1 MSKQKSLFN
10 FKTKSLIVLV
20 LVFLLATTSSG
31 CSGKT
36 NGQEESKKTE
46 SNQIVDM
53 AGRTVNLPKEI
64 KTIATPNVDAYRII
78 LQLGAQDMLVGVPS
92 NMYGSKFS
100 QADTIEVLSWSEVK
114 ELEKVGGGPPG
125 TEVNAE
131 VLMKLKPD
139 IIISWN
145 FGKNVKE
152 MADKLQEQT
161 QIPVVCL
168 NTIDAGGAN
177 MKGIKYA
184 YTLVGKLTR
193 KEKEAEELI
202 SYYRKTVDDIQS
214 KLEKSGEKSKKVYMG
229 GPNSILTKSRGYLP
243 LKQLKLNNVAS
254 EMTSES
260 KEISKEQLLEW
271 NPELIFLHTP
281 SKVKRV
287 KMEELKTDPVLS
299 NMQAIKNDSIYSIKA
314 MYMGWDIATGLVD
327 LNYMAKLS
335 YPETFKDL
343 DVSKKSNEILKK
355 FYRKDGLYKVL
366 EENNG
371 LHKFGKENK

>member
-1 MSKQKSLFN
+1 MSKQKSLLRS
-10 FKTKSLIVLV
+10 KAMSLIVLV
-20 LVFLLATTSSG
+20 LVFLIATTLFG
-31 CSGKT
+31 CSGNNET
-36 NGQEESKKTE
+36 QDNSTETE
-46 SNQIVDM
+46 SNQIIDM
-53 AGRTVNLPKEI
+53 AGRKIKLPDEI

-100 QADTIEVLSWSEVK
+100 QADTIEVLSWPRVK

-131 VLMKLKPD
+131 VLVKLKPD
-139 IIISWN
+139 VIISWN
-145 FGKNVKE
+145 FGENANE

-161 QIPVVCL
+161 HIPVVCL

-177 MKGIKYA
+177 MEGIESA
-184 YTLVGKLTR
+184 YTLVGKLTG
-193 KEKEAEELI
+193 KGKNAEDLI
-202 SYYRKTVDDIQS
+202 SYYKKTVDEIQT
-214 KLEKSGEKSKKVYMG
+214 KLENSGEKSKKVYMG

-254 EMTSES
+254 ELTGES

-287 KMEELKTDPVLS
+287 NMEELKADPVLS
-299 NMQAIKNDSIYSIKA
+299 NMQAVKNDTIYSIKA

-327 LNYMAKLS
+327 LNYMAKLA

-355 FYRKDGLYKVL
+355 FYRTDGLYQVL

-371 LHKFGKENK
+371 LHKFDN